1 MTYRNGYT
9 STQSILAMKKEIRK
23 IKIDINRLMV
33 LTLDYAD
40 EITTNDMNKGRLPKP
55 IDHIFTAV
63 KHMNDHIEELALK
76 IKRERNKISD
86 ANPTKNRKYLK
97 GENSSLKLF
106 TEAFK
111 CKMDITDKVST
122 TLIKSTNSII
132 LSSGFNSI
140 VIKEINDIW
149 HRPQNTTFAFRD
161 KQYIAKAEELFVKS
175 KLYGFNVL
183 SKFIELNINDIQVN
197 TDNSSLYIVFTT
209 SKDKTFLV
217 YFNF

>member
-97 GENSSLKLF
+97 ANRWLQYH
-106 TEAFK
+106 
-111 CKMDITDKVST
+111 
-122 TLIKSTNSII
+122 
-132 LSSGFNSI
+132 
-140 VIKEINDIW
+140 W
-149 HRPQNTTFAFRD
+149 HLTFPCIFEPIQNYFYCR
-161 KQYIAKAEELFVKS
+161 
-175 KLYGFNVL
+175 
-183 SKFIELNINDIQVN
+183 
-197 TDNSSLYIVFTT
+197 
-209 SKDKTFLV
+209 KTFLIL
-217 YFNF
+217 Y